1 MVGWTWTQILGG
13 LGLRYCVIAFQ
24 YFNNQCGH
32 TYAYQLNSSPAVD
45 ATEEEGEEEIMESPA
60 QKDQ

>member
-1 MVGWTWTQILGG
+1 M
-13 LGLRYCVIAFQ
+13 AFQ

-45 ATEEEGEEEIMESPA
+45 ATEEEGDEEIMESPPRRINDSKE
-60 QKDQ
+60 QSLDSGGIR

>member
-1 MVGWTWTQILGG
+1 M
-13 LGLRYCVIAFQ
+13 AFQ

-32 TYAYQLNSSPAVD
+32 TYVYQLNSSPAVD
-45 ATEEEGEEEIMESPA
+45 APEDEGDEEITESPA